1 MKARMPM
8 PTKQK
13 ALIRQEIRRELDRQ
27 EQQRVRRE
35 YKLLCVV
42 LHELYGFGTG
52 RLSAVLNRLSSLS
65 AEHETDEIF
74 WEHID
79 RVVIRELGIPFEE
92 EFECAKNR
100 GKI

>member
-42 LHELYGFGTG
+42 LHELYGFGAG

-65 AEHETDEIF
+65 AEHDADEIF

-92 EFECAKNR
+92 KVH
-100 GKI
+100 

>member
-13 ALIRQEIRRELDRQ
+13 ALIRQEIQKELDRQ

-42 LHELYGFGTG
+42 LHELYGFGAG

-65 AEHETDEIF
+65 AEHDADEIF

-92 EFECAKNR
+92 ENVK
-100 GKI
+100 

>member
-35 YKLLCVV
+35 YKLVCVV
-42 LHELYGFGTG
+42 LHELYGFGSG

-65 AEHETDEIF
+65 AEHDADEIF

-92 EFECAKNR
+92 E
-100 GKI
+100 IH

>member
-42 LHELYGFGTG
+42 LHELYGFGAG

-65 AEHETDEIF
+65 AEHERDEIF

-92 EFECAKNR
+92 E
-100 GKI
+100 IH

>member
-42 LHELYGFGTG
+42 LHELYGFGAG

-65 AEHETDEIF
+65 AEHDTDEIF

-79 RVVIRELGIPFEE
+79 RVVVRELGIPFEKE
-92 EFECAKNR
+92 DVK
-100 GKI
+100 

>member
-42 LHELYGFGTG
+42 LHELYGFGAG

-65 AEHETDEIF
+65 AEHDADEIF

-92 EFECAKNR
+92 E
-100 GKI
+100 KI

>member
-35 YKLLCVV
+35 YKLVCVV
-42 LHELYGFGTG
+42 LHELYGFGAG

-65 AEHETDEIF
+65 AEHDADEIF
-74 WEHID
+74 
-79 RVVIRELGIPFEE
+79 LGAYRPGSDPGTG
-92 EFECAKNR
+92 NTV
-100 GKI
+100 

>member
-35 YKLLCVV
+35 YKLVCVV
-42 LHELYGFGTG
+42 LHELYGFGAG

-65 AEHETDEIF
+65 AEHDADEIF

-92 EFECAKNR
+92 E
-100 GKI
+100 KI

>member
-13 ALIRQEIRRELDRQ
+13 TLIRQEIRRELDRQ

-42 LHELYGFGTG
+42 LHELYGFGAG
-52 RLSAVLNRLSSLS
+52 GLSAVLNRLSSLS
-65 AEHETDEIF
+65 AEHDADEIF

-79 RVVIRELGIPFEE
+79 RVVIRELGIPFEKE
-92 EFECAKNR
+92 NVR
-100 GKI
+100 